1 MEQPHQPPP
10 GFGERRSSART
21 GPSLPL
27 SITVEN
33 PTLSGRSDNLSA
45 AGVFFFSSERLRV
58 RVEYEED
65 GRRSARS
72 GWLVRVQRMS
82 AETTGFAIEFD
93 RPTTG

>member
-1 MEQPHQPPP
+1 MEPSHQPPR
-10 GFGERRSSART
+10 GVGERRSTSRT

-33 PTLSGRSDNLSA
+33 PTLGGRSDNLSA

-65 GRRSARS
+65 GERRTRM

-93 RPTTG
+93 RQRD

>member
-1 MEQPHQPPP
+1 MDDTHKPPP
-10 GFGERRSSART
+10 GVGERRASARA

-33 PTLSGRSDNLSA
+33 PSLLGRADNLSE
-45 AGVFFFSSERLRV
+45 AGVFFFSGERLRV

-65 GRRSARS
+65 GRRLARP

-82 AETTGFAIEFD
+82 EETTGYAIEFD
-93 RPTTG
+93 RG

>member
-1 MEQPHQPPP
+1 MDLPQDPPP
-10 GFGERRSSART
+10 GVGERRASARA

-33 PTLSGRSDNLSA
+33 PTLSGRSDNLSQ

-58 RVEYEED
+58 RVEYDED
-65 GRRSARS
+65 GRRRSRS

-82 AETTGFAIEFD
+82 SETSGYAVEFD
-93 RPTTG
+93 RGPG

>member
-1 MEQPHQPPP
+1 MDDTHKPPP
-10 GFGERRSSART
+10 GVGERRSSARA

-33 PTLSGRSDNLSA
+33 PSLLGRADNLSE
-45 AGVFFFSSERLRV
+45 AGVFFFSGDRLRV

-65 GRRSARS
+65 GRRLARP

-82 AETTGFAIEFD
+82 EETTGYAIEFD
-93 RPTTG
+93 RL